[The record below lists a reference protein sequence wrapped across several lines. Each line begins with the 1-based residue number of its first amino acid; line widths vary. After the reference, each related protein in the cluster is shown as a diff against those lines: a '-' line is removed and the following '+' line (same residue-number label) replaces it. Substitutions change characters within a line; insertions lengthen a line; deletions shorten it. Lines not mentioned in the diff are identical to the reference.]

1 MPQSERSTIIKEFL
15 KWLEAKSKGS
25 GANLQECISHL
36 ELEITQMGA
45 TKRKCADYIEACK
58 RADLIS
64 IHGLKFKITPEGK
77 NWLQRKSLT

>member
-15 KWLEAKSKGS
+15 KWLEAKSKTN
-25 GANLQECISHL
+25 GATLQECVTHL

-45 TKRKCADYIEACK
+45 TKRKCADYVDACK
-58 RADLIS
+58 RAKLICTDR
-64 IHGLKFKITPEGK
+64 LKFKITSEGK